1 MLVAL
6 NRASSGN
13 GEPLRNKCCRASHV
27 EIFDLGDEL
36 KRAAT
41 AITVSKAAPH
51 AAVEIDHECSWVV
64 PAVDRTT
71 PRKLRPDALEPSV
84 EAIVRENGSE
94 GNGAPNT
101 IDIDRA
107 PVHARH

>member
-13 GEPLRNKCCRASHV
+13 GEPFRDKCCRASHV
-27 EIFDLGDEL
+27 EIFHLGDEL

-41 AITVSKAAPH
+41 AITISKAAPH
-51 AAVEIDHECSWVV
+51 AAVEIDHECSPVAATV
-64 PAVDRTT
+64 NGTT
-71 PRKLRPDALEPSV
+71 PSKLRPDALESSV
-84 EAIVRENGSE
+84 EAIVRENGSK
-94 GNGAPNT
+94 GYGATNT
-101 IDIDRA
+101 IDINRT